1 MEAKKLKFLGMPRF
15 VGSGSHEYRGEKYR
29 FMIMQRFGTDI
40 QKLFDAAKRRFP
52 LNTVINLG
60 LRIIDV
66 LEYIH
71 DKQYVHADIKGSNLL
86 LGFGKGCE
94 NQVHTF
100 FFLKI
105 SFYIFFFYKVWL
117 VDFGLA
123 CKYAVDGIHREYKP
137 DERKAHNGTIEFT
150 SRDAHIGGLCK
161 NLTMLLNQIIIVFVL
176 LK

>member
-1 MEAKKLKFLGMPRF
+1 MSRTKNNSILVLLYFRIFKNAVTQWMDAKKLKFLGMPRF

-86 LGFGKGCE
+86 LGFGKGSE
-94 NQVHTF
+94 NQVYTF
-100 FFLKI
+100 SFF
-105 SFYIFFFYKVWL
+105 
-117 VDFGLA
+117 
-123 CKYAVDGIHREYKP
+123 P
-137 DERKAHNGTIEFT
+137 
-150 SRDAHIGGLCK
+150 
-161 NLTMLLNQIIIVFVL
+161 
-176 LK
+176 